1 MGTNS
6 LTESIP
12 SIHSSKLNMYK
23 PALTGGLFLFKEELY
38 GCNSGKMASIALS
51 EVGNGP
57 SKYRKWYY
65 GYDAK
70 GVPWCAVFV
79 SWLANQGGALN
90 KYIVKTDGAGSLR
103 ERGVAKGWGKWYE
116 GGSTPRVGDV
126 ISFCWNNKGDYT
138 DENQDKYFSDHVGF
152 VVSVSGNSLYTVEG
166 NAGGT
171 NDTSKVQK
179 RSYPI
184 NSVKIN
190 GYFRP
195 NYPAPSSAPSKP
207 DTAPAAAGKTAI
219 KQVQTWVN
227 KNYCT
232 KIVIDGIFGKDTK
245 AAYTG
250 ALQCY
255 LNSRYKVKLAVDGIF
270 GTKTK
275 AATREVIGSSV
286 NLIVPEEIFPFLLRP
301 IIQGREYYTL

>member
-1 MGTNS
+1 MAAIQ
-6 LTESIP
+6 E
-12 SIHSSKLNMYK
+12 
-23 PALTGGLFLFKEELY
+23 
-38 GCNSGKMASIALS
+38 KMARIALN
-51 EVGNGP
+51 EIGNGP

-90 KYIVKTDGAGSLR
+90 KYIVKTDGAGCFAR
-103 ERGVAKGWGKWYE
+103 EGVAKGWGKWYE

-152 VVSVSGNSLYTVEG
+152 VVSVSGNTLYTVEG

-227 KNYCT
+227 KNYGT
-232 KIVIDGIFGKDTK
+232 KIAIDGIFGKDTK
-245 AAYTG
+245 AAYAG

-255 LNSRYKVKLAVDGIF
+255 LNSRYKAKLAVDGIF

-275 AATREVIGSSV
+275 AAIREVSIGAKGDYV
-286 NLIVPEEIFPFLLRP
+286 YLLQGILICRGYSTNGFDGDFGTGTQSAVKAFQKASKIAVDGIAGKNTFEKL
-301 IIQGREYYTL
+301 YK